1 MTAARPGRERSD
13 RDRGFNLVEILIAIV
28 LSGIVSGVI
37 VSTLF
42 TSLDVIDNTTN
53 MVADAA
59 DQSLVSTYLYRDAQ
73 ASAGTDPSTVQAA
86 TGVGVAVPTGGGDWG
101 GCEQDGTLVVRF
113 SWVDRSATT
122 DLATVAT
129 WAVDRQGQLVRRSCD
144 ADGVVDLVL
153 GRNISSVV
161 AECSPDPT
169 CVGES
174 TSISLAVRGAN
185 TRVPSD
191 YTLTASLR
199 GDLQEAPGVD
209 RAAPVALLV
218 LGEQSATGA
227 CPVLDLAGKRQ
238 VHVLGNVVVSASC
251 GASPVTGDQTL
262 LNVSGITSVLS
273 RVDDPYA
280 SVVPPTDD
288 CARDSGMKPG
298 ASNGADDVVVHTSTV
313 EISGAIEFQPGRHV
327 FCAGLAITDG
337 ATITGRGVLWYV
349 RGGLKVASSATVDL
363 SPATT
368 GPYGNLL
375 VWAPGTDD
383 VSIGGDPISSYRG
396 VVYAP
401 GARVTITSGTAV
413 HVGTVAAAEV
423 TIGGAGITR
432 LGLPVPTLT
441 AGVATLPTGQAGLV
455 YPATPIAISGGTAPY
470 TYSVS
475 GLPPG
480 LLMSANGSITGTPT
494 AAGSFTVRV
503 VVNDATQA
511 YTSITY
517 ALTIRTAVSVSA
529 PATLSNGQVGAAYT
543 ATTMTAAGGLAPY
556 TWSAS
561 GLPAGM
567 SMTSAGVLRGTPTA
581 AGTYTVVV
589 TVADAA
595 GGVATR
601 SYTTTIGVS
610 GAASN
615 PFGAAKR
622 FQIVTEGNAT
632 LGSFGI
638 DGAAAI
644 GGNLVFKNYQTVATT
659 ETSTFTPSV
668 GGQAVGLVVGGTV
681 DLAGSGANNQ
691 LTVGTGFFHV
701 GAVGGGA
708 LTTWGTNVHLA
719 TVGVTDNWSTPRAIV
734 TADQSNQSAYPVVA
748 PGVFDTAS
756 TFTQL
761 RASSASIGA
770 LDPTTCSSIAAPTVT
785 TAFGNYTLTL
795 ATGKVNVWNLTLAQI
810 TAMVNVSGPTNV
822 SATTPLVIN
831 VTDAGSITLPERYW
845 GPLQSGTKS
854 AIMWNFPNATAV
866 NVRGVF
872 YGSLFA
878 PDAAVSIDNV
888 TFEGDVVAK
897 TATITSGRY
906 GLAHWTTAIPCTLG
920 ALSVQ
925 GPGSLANGQVGI
937 AYSATMDGSGGSPAY
952 TWAVSGLPAG
962 LTMTSAGVVSGTPT
976 TAGVYTATFTVTD
989 AVGATAS
996 RAYTFTI
1003 RSAPA
1008 VATPSSLPAGTVG
1021 TAYTA
1026 TTFTG
1031 SGGLAPYTWSAT
1043 GLPTGLSVSSAGVLS
1058 GTPTAN
1064 GTFSVVVTL
1073 RDSAGATTTRTYSL
1087 TVTGAVCPT
1096 ITGWKG
1102 EYFNNTTLTSPVALC
1117 RNDAT
1122 IDFTWDVGSP
1132 DPAVNADQFSV
1143 RWSRTVN
1150 FTAGTYRF
1158 TAGADDGLRLYVD
1171 GTLVLDQWIEQSY
1184 ATYDAT
1190 VALTAGNHTIVYEV
1204 YESYGY
1210 ADATLTWSPLIP
1222 VSCPSVDPDKWTM
1235 EVYDGTTLSGSLVR
1249 CSNESSLDKNW
1260 GSGTPDSKVGNDTFS
1275 VRWTRT
1281 WTWVGGTYNV
1291 VAGSDDGVRVWIDGR
1306 LVIDF
1311 WRDRAYGTSSAT
1323 VALAAG
1329 THTVIMEFYENGGA
1343 ARATLALTRI

>member
-1 MTAARPGRERSD
+1 MERAAVTAARPARERSD

-53 MVADAA
+53 MVADST

-86 TGVGVAVPTGGGDWG
+86 TGVGVAVPKGGGDWG

-113 SWVDRSATT
+113 SWVDRAATT
-122 DLATVAT
+122 DLSTVAT

-144 ADGVVDLVL
+144 ADGTVDLVL

-161 AECSPDPT
+161 AACSPDPT

-174 TSISLAVRGAN
+174 TSISLAVSGAN

-199 GDLQEAPGVD
+199 GDLQVAPGVE

-238 VHVLGNVVVSASC
+238 VTVLGNVVVSASC
-251 GASPVTGDQTL
+251 GASPITGDRSL
-262 LNVSGITSVLS
+262 LNVSGTTSVLS

-288 CARDSGMKPG
+288 CSRDSGMKPG
-298 ASNGADDVVVHTSTV
+298 SSTGADDVVVHTSTV
-313 EISGAIEFQPGRHV
+313 TLSGAIEFRPGRHV
-327 FCAGLAITDG
+327 FCKGLSVADG
-337 ATITGRGVLWYV
+337 ATITGNGVLWYV
-349 RGGLKVASSATVDL
+349 RGGLKVSTTATVDL
-363 SPATT
+363 SPAVT

-375 VWAPGTDD
+375 VWAIGTDG
-383 VSIGGDPISSYRG
+383 VAIGGDPISSYRG
-396 VVYAP
+396 GVYAP
-401 GARVTITSGTAV
+401 GARVTVTSGTAIQ
-413 HVGTVAAAEV
+413 VGTVAAAEV
-423 TIGGAGITR
+423 TIGGSGFTR
-432 LGLPVPTLT
+432 LGLPVPTLSPGIK
-441 AGVATLPTGQAGLV
+441 ALPTGQAGV
-455 YPATPIAISGGTAPY
+455 AYPTTPIAYGGGTAPY
-470 TYSVS
+470 AYSVS
-475 GLPPG
+475 GLPSG
-480 LLMSANGSITGTPT
+480 LVMSANGSITGTPT

-511 YTSITY
+511 YASVTY
-517 ALTIRTAVSVSA
+517 PLTIRTAVSVSA
-529 PATLSNGQVGAAYT
+529 PTTLPNGQVGAAYT
-543 ATTMTAAGGLAPY
+543 STTMTAAGGLAPY
-556 TWSAS
+556 SWSAS

-581 AGTYTVVV
+581 SGTYTSVV
-589 TVADAA
+589 TLADSA

-601 SYTTTIGVS
+601 SYTLTIGV
-610 GAASN
+610 GGTPSN

-622 FQIVTEGNAT
+622 FQIITEGNAT

-638 DGAAAI
+638 EGAAAI
-644 GGNLVFKNYQTVATT
+644 GGNLVFKNYQTVAAS

-701 GAVGGGA
+701 GAIGGGA
-708 LTTWGTNVHLA
+708 LTTWGANVHLA
-719 TVGVTDNWSTPRAIV
+719 TAGVTDNWSTPRAIV
-734 TADQSNQSAYPVVA
+734 TADQSNQTSYPVVA

-756 TFTQL
+756 TFTQF
-761 RASSASIGA
+761 RASEASIAA
-770 LDPTTCSSIAAPTVT
+770 LDPATCSSIAAPTVT

-795 ATGKVNVWNLTLAQI
+795 VAGRVNVWNLTLAQI
-810 TAMVNVSGPTNV
+810 TAMGNVSGPTNV

-831 VTDAGSITLPERYW
+831 VTDAGTITMPERYW

-866 NVRGVF
+866 NVKGVF

-878 PDAAVSIDNV
+878 PDAAVTIDNV
-888 TFEGDVVAK
+888 TFEGDVVAR

-925 GPGSLANGQVGI
+925 GPGSFSNGQVGI
-937 AYSATMDGSGGSPAY
+937 AYGATMDGSGGSPAY
-952 TWAVSGLPAG
+952 SWAASGLPAG

-976 TAGVYTATFTVTD
+976 TAGVYTATVTVTD

-1008 VATPSSLPAGTVG
+1008 VATPSSLPGGTVG
-1021 TAYTA
+1021 TAYTS

-1043 GLPTGLSVSSAGVLS
+1043 GVPAGLTVSSAGVLS

-1073 RDSAGATTTRTYSL
+1073 RDSAGAATTRTYSL
-1087 TVTGAVCPT
+1087 SVTGVVCPT
-1096 ITGWKG
+1096 ITGWRG
-1102 EYFNNTTLTSPVALC
+1102 EYFNNLTLTGPAALC

-1122 IDFTWDVGSP
+1122 IDFAWASGTP
-1132 DPAVNADQFSV
+1132 DPSVVADRFTA
-1143 RWSRTVN
+1143 RWTRTVN

-1158 TAGADDGLRLYVD
+1158 TAGADDGLR
-1171 GTLVLDQWIEQSY
+1171 
-1184 ATYDAT
+1184 
-1190 VALTAGNHTIVYEV
+1190 
-1204 YESYGY
+1204 
-1210 ADATLTWSPLIP
+1210 
-1222 VSCPSVDPDKWTM
+1222 
-1235 EVYDGTTLSGSLVR
+1235 
-1249 CSNESSLDKNW
+1249 
-1260 GSGTPDSKVGNDTFS
+1260 
-1275 VRWTRT
+1275 
-1281 WTWVGGTYNV
+1281 
-1291 VAGSDDGVRVWIDGR
+1291 
-1306 LVIDF
+1306 
-1311 WRDRAYGTSSAT
+1311 
-1323 VALAAG
+1323 
-1329 THTVIMEFYENGGA
+1329 
-1343 ARATLALTRI
+1343 

>member
-1 MTAARPGRERSD
+1 MITARPACERSD

-53 MVADAA
+53 MVADSA

-73 ASAGTDPSTVQAA
+73 ASAGTDPATAQAA
-86 TGVGVAVPTGGGDWG
+86 SGAGVAVPTGGGDWG

-113 SWVDRSATT
+113 SWVDRSATS
-122 DLATVAT
+122 DLSTVTT
-129 WAVDRQGQLVRRSCD
+129 WAVDRQDQLVRRSCD
-144 ADGVVDLVL
+144 ADGSVDLVL
-153 GRNISSVV
+153 GRNISSVS
-161 AECSPDPT
+161 AACRPDPA

-174 TSISLAVRGAN
+174 TSISLSVRGAN

-199 GDLQEAPGVD
+199 GDLQESPNVSS
-209 RAAPVALLV
+209 AAPVALLV

-227 CPVLDLAGKRQ
+227 CPVLDLAGKRP
-238 VHVLGNVVVSASC
+238 VNVLGNVVVSASC

-262 LNVSGITSVLS
+262 LKVSGTTSMLS

-280 SVVPPTDD
+280 SVTPPVDD
-288 CARDSGMKPG
+288 CSRDSGLKPG
-298 ASNGADDVVVHTSTV
+298 SSSGADEVVVHTSTV
-313 EISGAIEFQPGRHV
+313 TLSGAIAFQPGRHV
-327 FCAGLAITDG
+327 FCKGLSVADD
-337 ATITGRGVLWYV
+337 ATITGTGVLWYV
-349 RGGLKVASSATVDL
+349 RGGLKVSTTATIDL
-363 SPATT
+363 SPATK

-401 GARVTITSGTAV
+401 GARVTVTSGTAI

-423 TIGGAGITR
+423 TIGGAGFTR
-432 LGLPVPTLT
+432 LGLPVPTLSPGIT
-441 AGVATLPTGQAGLV
+441 ALPAGQSGVAYPT
-455 YPATPIAISGGTAPY
+455 TPIAYGGGTAPY

-475 GLPPG
+475 GLPSG
-480 LLMSANGSITGTPT
+480 LVMSANGSITGTPT
-494 AAGSFTVRV
+494 AAGSFNVRV
-503 VVNDATQA
+503 VVSDATQA
-511 YTSITY
+511 YATVTFP
-517 ALTIRTAVSVSA
+517 LTIRTAVSVGA
-529 PATLSNGQVGAAYT
+529 PSTLPNGQAGTAYT
-543 ATTMTAAGGLAPY
+543 STTMTGAGGLAPY
-556 TWSAS
+556 SWSAS

-581 AGTYTVVV
+581 SGTFTVVV
-589 TVADAA
+589 TVADTA

-601 SYTTTIGVS
+601 SYTLTIGV
-610 GAASN
+610 GGTPSN

-622 FQIVTEGNAT
+622 FQIITEGNAT

-638 DGAAAI
+638 EGAAAI
-644 GGNLVFKNYQTVATT
+644 GGNLVFKNYQTVAAS

-691 LTVGTGFFHV
+691 LTVGTGFLHV
-701 GAVGGGA
+701 GGVGGGA

-719 TVGVTDNWSTPRAIV
+719 TAGVTDNWSTPRAIV
-734 TADQSNQSAYPVVA
+734 TADQSNQAAYPVVA

-756 TFTQL
+756 TFTQF
-761 RASSASIGA
+761 RASSASIAA

-795 ATGKVNVWNLTLAQI
+795 VAGKVNVWNLTLAQI
-810 TAMVNVSGPTNV
+810 TAMGNVSGPTNA
-822 SATTPLVIN
+822 SAATPLVIN

-897 TATITSGRY
+897 TATITSGKY

-937 AYSATMDGSGGSPAY
+937 AYGVTMDGSGGSPSY

-962 LTMTSAGVVSGTPT
+962 LAMTSAGVVSGTPT

-1003 RSAPA
+1003 RSAPS
-1008 VATPSSLPAGTVG
+1008 VATPASLPAGSVG
-1021 TAYTA
+1021 TAYTT

-1043 GLPTGLSVSSAGVLS
+1043 GVPAGLTVSSAGVLS
-1058 GTPTAN
+1058 GTPTAT
-1064 GTFSVVVTL
+1064 GTSTVVVTL
-1073 RDSAGATTTRTYSL
+1073 RDSAGTTTTRTYSL
-1087 TVTGAVCPT
+1087 SVTGVVCPT

-1102 EYFNNTTLTSPVALC
+1102 EYFNNLTFTGPAALC

-1122 IDFTWDVGSP
+1122 IDFNWGSGSP
-1132 DPAVNADQFSV
+1132 DPSVVADQFTA
-1143 RWSRTVN
+1143 RWTRTVN

-1171 GTLVLDQWIEQSY
+1171 GTLVLDAWVEQSY
-1184 ATYDAT
+1184 TTYTAT
-1190 VALTAGNHTIVYEV
+1190 VDLKAGNHTIVYEI
-1204 YESYGY
+1204 YENYGE
-1210 ADATLTWSPLIP
+1210 AAATLTWSPLIP
-1222 VSCPSVDPDKWTM
+1222 ASCPTPDSSKWTM

-1249 CSNESSLDKNW
+1249 CSNESSLDKDW
-1260 GSGTPDSKVGNDTFS
+1260 GTGTPDSKVGNDTFS
-1275 VRWTRT
+1275 IRWTRT
-1281 WTWVGGTYNV
+1281 WTWAGGTYNV
-1291 VAGSDDGVRVWIDGR
+1291 VAGSDDGVRVWIDGV

-1311 WRDRAYGTSSAT
+1311 WRDRGFGTSSAT

-1329 THTVIMEFYENGGA
+1329 THTVIMEFYENGGY
-1343 ARATLALTRI
+1343 ARASLALTRV